1 MKKFFMLALLALAF
15 TANAQEEKCDYTI
28 VTSGG
33 KEYKSTKDYV
43 VYEKVFG
50 TTSTFVFFSMSLPD
64 GIPVLNFQLLAK
76 SQEFPKAYCLD
87 KTSRIYLQLENG
99 KVVTLISA
107 LDESCAN
114 LIYDQASKNNIRVLS
129 GSFLFTKGSMEELE
143 KSPVT
148 MMRVKYSTETVDYP
162 VRKELTSETNNT
174 KYFPET
180 YFKNHIKCLD

>member
-1 MKKFFMLALLALAF
+1 MKKFLQLALLALTF
-15 TANAQEEKCDYTI
+15 TASAQEPCEHTI
-28 VTSGG
+28 ITSGG

-50 TTSTFVFFSMSLPD
+50 TTSTFVFFSMSLPE

-87 KTSRIYLQLENG
+87 KSSRIYLQLENG

-107 LDESCAN
+107 LDENCAN
-114 LIYDQASKNNIRVLS
+114 LIYDNESKNNIRVLS
-129 GSFLFTKGSMEELE
+129 GSFLFTKGSIEELE

-174 KYFPET
+174 KYFPEM
-180 YFKNHIKCLD
+180 YFKNHLKCLE